1 MIKNEEN
8 KDFAGKA
15 GFIWWIGIVE
25 DRQDPLKLGRC
36 RVRCVGWH
44 SENKMYLPTEMLSW
58 ATPTFPTNNPSTYAP
73 KEGDMVFGFFADGES
88 AQSPI
93 MVGVFPSIPL
103 KEGNAQEA
111 FNDSRD
117 AGQLA
122 IAPVKPSESATLYPR
137 RLDEPS
143 TSRLARNDSDYPS
156 PINQSKAANKL
167 SKVEPNSYYNAVYP
181 YNNVYESESGHALEF
196 DDTKDAER
204 IHLYHRSGSYVEWG
218 PNGDRAE
225 RIQKDKFTVV
235 VGNDSVYVKGDVTV
249 FVDGSANIT
258 VGGDVTGV
266 VDGSVNMTVGG
277 DVTGVVD
284 GSVNMTVG
292 GTVTASAQSFNLTGD
307 LNVTGDITASG
318 VVTDSG
324 ATLATH
330 THPDPQGGNTS
341 PPN

>member
-1 MIKNEEN
+1 MIRNEEN

-15 GFIWWIGIVE
+15 GFVWWVGIVE

-44 SENKMYLPTEMLSW
+44 SDNKMHLPTEGLPW
-58 ATPTFPTNNPSTYAP
+58 ATPTFPTNNPSSYAP
-73 KEGDMVFGFFADGES
+73 KEGDMVFGFFADAES
-88 AQSPI
+88 AQAPI
-93 MVGVFPSIPL
+93 MVGVFPGIPL

-111 FNDSRD
+111 FSDSRD

-122 IAPVKPSESATLYPR
+122 VAPVKPSESATLYPR
-137 RLDEPS
+137 RLDEPT

-156 PINQSKAANKL
+156 PINQSKAANKT

-235 VGNDSVYVKGDVTV
+235 VGDEQVYVKGDVKV
-249 FVDGSANIT
+249 YIDGNVT
-258 VGGDVTGV
+258 MEVGGNFNATI
-266 VDGSVNMTVGG
+266 
-277 DVTGVVD
+277 
-284 GSVNMTVG
+284 G
-292 GTVTASAQSFNLTGD
+292 GTCDITSGGNMSFNAPRID
-307 LNVTGDITASG
+307 LNK
-318 VVTDSG
+318 
-324 ATLATH
+324 
-330 THPDPQGGNTS
+330 
-341 PPN
+341 

>member
-1 MIKNEEN
+1 MEE
-8 KDFAGKA
+8 KQESQKFIGKE
-15 GFIWWIGIVE
+15 GFVWWVGVVE
-25 DRQDPLKLGRC
+25 DRQDPLKMGRC

-44 SENKMYLPTEMLSW
+44 AENKMLLPTDMLPWSI
-58 ATPTFPTNNPSTYAP
+58 PVLPLNNSNPYAP
-73 KEGDMVFGFFADGES
+73 KEGDMVFGFFTDGES
-88 AQSPI
+88 GQNPI
-93 MVGVFPSIPL
+93 IVGVFPSIPL
-103 KEGNAQEA
+103 KAGNAQEA
-111 FNDSRD
+111 FNDGRNS
-117 AGQLA
+117 GQLSS
-122 IAPVKPSESATLYPR
+122 APVKPSESATVYPR
-137 RLDEPS
+137 RLDEPT

-156 PINQSKAANKL
+156 PINESKATNKA

-225 RIQKDKFTVV
+225 RIQRDKFTVV

-249 FVDGSANIT
+249 F
-258 VGGDVTGV
+258 
-266 VDGSVNMTVGG
+266 
-277 DVTGVVD
+277 VD

-324 ATLATH
+324 AVLATH
-330 THPDPQGGNTS
+330 THSDPQGGNTG